1 MKPSRLK
8 WMWAKGTHPAASPAP
23 IQTPTREARKKY
35 PRDATTN
42 ALVYRS
48 IVPPDRYRGHSF
60 IFRREKRECPR
71 PSLRKRVP
79 VPYLLDADAGG
90 ERLPPPPPSSCPPLF
105 PPPGEKVAYR

>member
-1 MKPSRLK
+1 MNPSRLK
-8 WMWAKGTHPAASPAP
+8 WTWANLTHSAGMADP
-23 IQTPTREARKKY
+23 IQAPSTDARRKY
-35 PRDATTN
+35 TSAATTN

-90 ERLPPPPPSSCPPLF
+90 ERLPPPAVSSCLLLGRP
-105 PPPGEKVAYR
+105 